1 MPLLDLEAVPGVES
15 DGREVRVHFLVSVAV
30 DGHGGTEISVGVPG
44 HHCWHPLTLVTTPV
58 VSILAKKTEPLRNF
72 AADTVSSY
80 LVVLVELHDR
90 AVAATA
96 PAVQVELELDMK
108 YRTYGGDNLVHILS
122 RYPDICKRTVVVSV
136 LSYSDIFLLTI
147 FRLTLDYVLVD
158 DSH

>member
-1 MPLLDLEAVPGVES
+1 M
-15 DGREVRVHFLVSVAV
+15 
-30 DGHGGTEISVGVPG
+30 
-44 HHCWHPLTLVTTPV
+44 
-58 VSILAKKTEPLRNF
+58 RNF

-108 YRTYGGDNLVHILS
+108 YRTNGGDNLVHILS

-136 LSYSDIFLLTI
+136 LRSVFYSDIFLLTI

-158 DSH
+158 DRHRDSGLRLWLGGLTEQL

>member
-1 MPLLDLEAVPGVES
+1 M
-15 DGREVRVHFLVSVAV
+15 
-30 DGHGGTEISVGVPG
+30 
-44 HHCWHPLTLVTTPV
+44 
-58 VSILAKKTEPLRNF
+58 
-72 AADTVSSY
+72 SSY

-108 YRTYGGDNLVHILS
+108 YRTNGGDNLVHILS
-122 RYPDICKRTVVVSV
+122 RYPDICNGTVVVSV
-136 LSYSDIFLLTI
+136 LSYYSDIFLLTI